1 MTLDIEHSG
10 SSVTAATQVI
20 CAVVFPGRT
29 TVTGYRERALGRFV
43 IRLCV
48 TAAGGLIRTRF
59 NSSVSRFDLI
69 GVMHGRPPG
78 HYASFRRNIAHVGR
92 RQDRKVRANSGTR
105 FEPENSCVNRLRTSA
120 SGAPVRS
127 HNEAIARSCLT
138 ASLPGSKSEFI
149 EPPTVKI
156 GAHAKA
162 EPCG

>member
-1 MTLDIEHSG
+1 
-10 SSVTAATQVI
+10 VTAATQVI

-105 FEPENSCVNRLRTSA
+105 FEPEKFLRKQTPDLRQRCA
-120 SGAPVRS
+120 RTVAQRS
-127 HNEAIARSCLT
+127 HRTLVSDSFVA
-138 ASLPGSKSEFI
+138 GFK
-149 EPPTVKI
+149 K
-156 GAHAKA
+156 
-162 EPCG
+162 